1 MAPVLAT
8 KGASHRL
15 MLEKAQEWQAG
26 DAMILIPA
34 ALRFI
39 ELDPLAPPSVAL
51 EPLLAS
57 MDGTV
62 GIADYIFTCRP

>member
-1 MAPVLAT
+1 
-8 KGASHRL
+8 

-26 DAMILIPA
+26 DATVLIPA

-39 ELDPLAPPSVAL
+39 ELDPLAPPAVAL

-57 MDGTV
+57 MDGTAAPWNKKV
-62 GIADYIFTCRP
+62 MPTCRR